1 MTTTKGNTG
10 VNIGIDVGKFQLDI
24 FIWER
29 DRHFTVD
36 NTEAGIKEAIK
47 IIKRYHVQRIAM
59 EATGRYEMG
68 LASAAFE
75 VGLPVAIVRPVLVR
89 QFARAA
95 DQLAKTDKID
105 AAIIARFAAVMK
117 PRLTQQRSKNL
128 QLIKDLV
135 TRRRQLIAMRT
146 QEANR
151 AKVMGKVAARSSIRI
166 IKVLNKDIE
175 WVEAKL
181 SKATEGEP
189 SWRDRKNLL
198 KSVPGIG
205 NALIWTLLSEMP
217 ELGTLNHKQISALA
231 GLAPINRDS
240 GKSQGKRRI
249 LGGRHSVRT
258 TLYMATLSA
267 TQCNPIIGG
276 FYKHLVK
283 QGKHKKVALTAAMRK
298 FLTIINAM
306 IRDGQE
312 WAY

>member
-1 MTTTKGNTG
+1 MNKQDMG
-10 VNIGIDVGKFQLDI
+10 VNVGIDVGKFQLDI

-29 DRHFTVD
+29 DRHFTVENND
-36 NTEAGIKEAIK
+36 SGVRDAIK
-47 IIKRYHVQRIAM
+47 ILNRYKVQCIAL
-59 EATGRYEMG
+59 EATGRYEM
-68 LASAAFE
+68 AFATAAFE
-75 VGLPVAIVRPVLVR
+75 KDLPVAIVRPILVR

-117 PRLTQQRSKNL
+117 PRLTKQRSENL

-135 TRRRQLIAMRT
+135 VRRRQLIAMRT
-146 QEANR
+146 QETNR
-151 AKVMGKVAARSSIRI
+151 AKVMGKQMERSCARI
-166 IKVLNKDIE
+166 IKALNKDID

-181 SKATEGEP
+181 EKAVEAEP
-189 SWRDRKNLL
+189 TWNDRKEILS
-198 KSVPGIG
+198 SVPGVG

-276 FYKHLVK
+276 FYRHLVK

-298 FLTIINAM
+298 FLTILNAM
-306 IRDGQE
+306 VRDGLE
-312 WAY
+312 WSY

>member
-68 LASAAFE
+68 FASAAFE

-105 AAIIARFAAVMK
+105 ASIIARFAAVMN

-181 SKATEGEP
+181 SKAIEGEP

-198 KSVPGIG
+198 ESVPGIG

>member
-1 MTTTKGNTG
+1 MTTSKRNTG
-10 VNIGIDVGKFQLDI
+10 VNIGIDVGKYQLDF

-29 DRHFTVD
+29 DRHFTVK
-36 NTEAGIKEAIK
+36 NTEAGIREALK
-47 IIKRYHVQRIAM
+47 VIKRFNIERIAM
-59 EATGRYEMG
+59 EATGRYEMDF
-68 LASAAFE
+68 ATAAFE
-75 VGLPVAIVRPVLVR
+75 QGLPVAIVRPVLVR

-105 AAIIARFAAVMK
+105 AAIIARFAAVLK
-117 PRLTQQRSKNL
+117 PRLTKQRSKNL

-146 QEANR
+146 QETNR
-151 AKVMGKVAARSSIRI
+151 AKVMGKVASRSSIRI
-166 IKVLNKDIE
+166 IKALNKDIE
-175 WVEAKL
+175 WAERKLAK
-181 SKATEGEP
+181 AIEGEP
-189 SWRDRKNLL
+189 AWQERKELL
-198 KSVPGIG
+198 ESIPGVG

-249 LGGRHSVRT
+249 LGGRHNVRT

-267 TQCNPIIGG
+267 TQCNPVIGS

-306 IRDGQE
+306 IRNGQE

>member
-68 LASAAFE
+68 FASAAFE

-146 QEANR
+146 QETNR

-166 IKVLNKDIE
+166 IKALNKDIE

-181 SKATEGEP
+181 SKAIEGEP
-189 SWRDRKNLL
+189 SWRDRKQLL
-198 KSVPGIG
+198 ESVPGIG

-249 LGGRHSVRT
+249 LGGRQSVRT

>member
-68 LASAAFE
+68 FASAAFE

-105 AAIIARFAAVMK
+105 ASIIARFAAVMN

-181 SKATEGEP
+181 SKAIEGEP

-198 KSVPGIG
+198 ESVPGIG
-205 NALIWTLLSEMP
+205 NALIWTLLSEIP

>member
-1 MTTTKGNTG
+1 MTTTKTNAG
-10 VNIGIDVGKFQLDI
+10 VNIGIDVGKYQLD
-24 FIWER
+24 FYIWER
-29 DRHFTVD
+29 SRHFSVENND
-36 NTEAGIKEAIK
+36 AGIKEALKVI
-47 IIKRYHVQRIAM
+47 RRFRVECVAM
-59 EATGRYEMG
+59 EATGRYEMDF
-68 LASAAFE
+68 AAAAFE
-75 VGLPVAIVRPVLVR
+75 IGLPVAIVRPVLVR

-105 AAIIARFAAVMK
+105 AGIIARFAAVMK
-117 PRLTQQRSKNL
+117 PRLTKQRSKNL

-146 QEANR
+146 QETNR
-151 AKVMGKVAARSSIRI
+151 AKVMGKVASRSSIRI
-166 IKVLNKDIE
+166 IKALNKDIE
-175 WVEAKL
+175 WAEGKLAK
-181 SKATEGEP
+181 AIEGEP
-189 SWRDRKNLL
+189 TWQERKALL
-198 KSVPGIG
+198 ESVPGVG

-217 ELGTLNHKQISALA
+217 ELGTLNHKQVSALA

-249 LGGRHSVRT
+249 LGGRHNVRT

-306 IRDGQE
+306 VRDGQE